1 MLKKVLLYVGFSS
14 IFLLG
19 ACGGGGES
27 DSEEENNSTDDTASK
42 GEELYQENN
51 CMGCHGRELE
61 GGTGPSLQDV
71 GDRLSPDEIE
81 AVIAEGPG
89 QMPAGLITDDEDLD
103 AIIEWLSSQTAE

>member
-1 MLKKVLLYVGFSS
+1 MLKKVLLYAGFSS
-14 IFLLG
+14 ILLLG
-19 ACGGGGES
+19 ACGGSGES
-27 DSEEENNSTDDTASK
+27 DSEEESSTDDMASK

-61 GGTGPSLQDV
+61 GGTGPNLQDV

-103 AIIEWLSSQTAE
+103 AIVEWLSSQTAE